1 VKRLTEKA
9 FWQYNKHLAT
19 KEREMTVVFK
29 QATQMFKASDLLWG
43 KRELINA
50 IVEQA
55 LISQTEAFI
64 DMIMDGQE
72 DMSRNGINE
81 TLRGVK
87 DSATDFIGDM
97 IGDLESM
104 IRERMKAVNYGA
116 AVTGIKYDL
125 AGDVTDIEVDVSFG
139 VDVE

>member
-1 VKRLTEKA
+1 
-9 FWQYNKHLAT
+9 
-19 KEREMTVVFK
+19 MTVVFK
-29 QATQMFKASDLLWG
+29 QGEQTFKAVEVLWA
-43 KRELINA
+43 KRELVNA

-64 DMIMDGQE
+64 EMIMDGQE

-97 IGDLESM
+97 MGDLERA
-104 IRERMKAVNYGA
+104 IRLRMTAVNYGA

-125 AGDVTDIEVDVSFG
+125 AGDVTDIEVDVTVG
-139 VDVE
+139 VE

>member
-1 VKRLTEKA
+1 
-9 FWQYNKHLAT
+9 
-19 KEREMTVVFK
+19 MTVVFK
-29 QATQMFKASDLLWG
+29 QGEQTFKAVELLFG
-43 KRELINA
+43 KRELVNA

-64 DMIMDGQE
+64 EMIMDGQA

-97 IGDLESM
+97 MSDLESA

-125 AGDVTDIEVDVSFG
+125 AGDVIDIEVDVSVG
-139 VDVE
+139 VEV